1 MIMPTGQ
8 SIFQAVS
15 PASGLLDP
23 RVVAGLCLIG
33 LFGAISWRLRKT
45 EGLVGFGLLWFL
57 LLLLPSTALVVLDRG
72 EPMAEH
78 RVYTA
83 SIGLFLAVGAAG
95 GWLHGRFAQRRPALL
110 MPLGVVFSL
119 WLVLMGGRTV
129 LRNQVWSDPVGL
141 WTEALDAAPDHWLP
155 HLLLGEALQGA
166 NRCDEAV
173 PHLRT
178 SLRLHPVET
187 TGYRKLGACLIE
199 LGHLDEARAAF
210 EGLRRRSPHS
220 PPRIQRSRCLGPR
233 RRSVWNGQTPLH
245 GDHRVRHIQRSR
257 PPGPRDARRDG
268 RQRPWSGASVVQGDR
283 QHRTGNTW

>member
-1 MIMPTGQ
+1 
-8 SIFQAVS
+8 
-15 PASGLLDP
+15 
-23 RVVAGLCLIG
+23 
-33 LFGAISWRLRKT
+33 
-45 EGLVGFGLLWFL
+45 
-57 LLLLPSTALVVLDRG
+57 
-72 EPMAEH
+72 MAEH

-220 PPRIQRSRCLGPR
+220 PHVSNGLG
-233 RRSVWNGQTPLH
+233 VLALAGGQS
-245 GDHRVRHIQRSR
+245 GM
-257 PPGPRDARRDG
+257 ARRHFMETIEYDTYNVHA
-268 RQRPWSGASVVQGDR
+268 RQGLAMLDETVAKDPGAALRWCKEIASIAPETPGNDDCI
-283 QHRTGNTW
+283 HRNRARLTDATADQQ